1 MEDDARGTDD
11 DVSRECDWIFFCAL
25 FFRVSTRVSFCVLL
39 DIVVIIIILF
49 FVFFFGL
56 FFVGLSFCKGV
67 LREEFCGSFFRNVA
81 PARKVP
87 CE

>member
-25 FFRVSTRVSFCVLL
+25 LSRVSTRVVFFVLL
-39 DIVVIIIILF
+39 DIVIIILF

-56 FFVGLSFCKGV
+56 FFWSFFLRLV

-87 CE
+87 

>member
-56 FFVGLSFCKGV
+56 FFLVFLFAYSARGV
-67 LREEFCGSFFRNVA
+67 LWLFFSKRGT
-81 PARKVP
+81 RS
-87 CE
+87 